1 MNSAL
6 RSCGLGK
13 RITMAVG
20 GIVAIGLL
28 ALGPSVAQAATE
40 TSPPEAGKRWLEW
53 LCMLA
58 FTGLCCAIAFKNPKR
73 SHMT

>member
-1 MNSAL
+1 MNGVL

-13 RITMAVG
+13 RIRMAVG

-28 ALGPSVAQAATE
+28 TLGPSVAQAAME
-40 TSPPEAGKRWLEW
+40 ASAPEAGKRWLEW

-58 FTGLCCAIAFKNPKR
+58 FTALCCAIAFKNPKR